1 VVLVFGEAFVF
12 FGGMIEDVSKN
23 CIVSGIF
30 RLWYSRVWRKD
41 WFLGTVAVLGTVGN
55 CGRIGCIG
63 NCGELWSYWL
73 YWELWGT
80 MVVLA
85 VLGTMENCGCID
97 LSANYGNRSLFYTKI
112 YEPD

>member
-1 VVLVFGEAFVF
+1 VVFTSVEERLVFGN
-12 FGGMIEDVSKN
+12 S
-23 CIVSGIF
+23 
-30 RLWYSRVWRKD
+30 SR
-41 WFLGTVAVLGTVGN
+41 
-55 CGRIGCIG
+55 IG

-80 MVVLA
+80 MVVLV

-112 YEPD
+112 YKPDWDILGTIEGQTDLGA